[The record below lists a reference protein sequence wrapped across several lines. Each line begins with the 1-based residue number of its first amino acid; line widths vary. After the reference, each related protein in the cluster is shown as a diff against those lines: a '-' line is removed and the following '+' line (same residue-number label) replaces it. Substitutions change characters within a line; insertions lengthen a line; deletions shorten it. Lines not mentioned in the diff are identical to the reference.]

1 MKPIVGIDQKYRKVI
16 IHILWKR
23 STLPLSYQT
32 LKWFIFP
39 IKKEK
44 NLSFEIHHKKKKK
57 SENGYSTI
65 VFLNSWNL
73 QTNDLQVQLISS

>member
-23 STLPLSYQT
+23 STLSTFISNTKVVYFSY
-32 LKWFIFP
+32 KKRKEFIIWNSP
-39 IKKEK
+39 QKE
-44 NLSFEIHHKKKKK
+44 KK
-57 SENGYSTI
+57 SENDYSTI